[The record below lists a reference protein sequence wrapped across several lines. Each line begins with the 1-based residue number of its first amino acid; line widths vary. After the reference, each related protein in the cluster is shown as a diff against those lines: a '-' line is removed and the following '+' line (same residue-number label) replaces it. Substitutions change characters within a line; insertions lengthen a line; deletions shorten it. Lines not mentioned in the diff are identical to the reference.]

1 MSPSHQPTGFLK
13 RVALPVGALLGVVA
27 AAGVTV
33 VALRAT
39 TGPDC
44 RGTLPLKIAV
54 APAAEDV
61 VRRAADEYEAA
72 QPTVDGRCVQVQI
85 EARNAADVAEDLP
98 TAQINPPS
106 LWVPDSSMWASE
118 AQRSASEVG
127 TDAPKLEVK
136 ESLATSPLV
145 MAGSEGAMTAL
156 GWPVTTV
163 SWQKVVDPSVS
174 VTLSDPT
181 LATEGLA
188 TLAVIRGLLG
198 NPDGTPKPELIGALY
213 RVGRTALPSVRDAFS
228 EVEQGAENA
237 PVFTT
242 TEQSV
247 IAANRESG
255 TRRVVAS
262 YAQEGTI
269 NFDYPL
275 VRVVRQSEAL
285 GTGSAAASFEEA
297 LRSAQ
302 TRQRFT
308 DAGFRDADGN
318 PPQNIA
324 EEHDGVGGGRVTVLP
339 QPEPDQ
345 VSELLRTWGA
355 ISLDSRMLA
364 VLDVS
369 GSMTDPMPDGETRIA
384 VARDAALTAL
394 ALLPDTTQIGLWV
407 FSTDKNPPDD
417 WRELVP
423 LGPLGEPLGAV
434 TRRNALQQGA
444 VQLPALVGG
453 GTALNDTALAAFRS
467 MKTGHDPTKVNSVV
481 LITDG
486 KNDDV
491 SSIDT
496 ATLIRT
502 LRSESDPAKPVPLI
516 MVGLGPEA
524 DMSALQ
530 QIATTTG
537 GKAYQAL
544 APEDIQT
551 VLLDAIGQRRC
562 RPNC

>member
-1 MSPSHQPTGFLK
+1 MSPRHQPNGFVK
-13 RVALPVGALLGVVA
+13 RVALPLGALLGVVA

-44 RGTLPLKIAV
+44 RGTLPLKVAV

-106 LWVPDSSMWASE
+106 LWIPDSSMWASE

-127 TDAPKLEVK
+127 TDAPKLEIK
-136 ESLATSPLV
+136 KSLASSPLV
-145 MAGSEGAMTAL
+145 MAGSERAMTAL

-163 SWQKVVDPSVS
+163 SWQKVIDPSVS

-198 NPDGTPKPELIGALY
+198 NADGTPKPELIGALY
-213 RVGRTALPSVRDAFS
+213 RVGRTALPSVRDAFGK
-228 EVEQGAENA
+228 VEQGVENA

-255 TRRVVAS
+255 TRRVVGA
-262 YAQEGTI
+262 YATEGTLS
-269 NFDYPL
+269 FDYPL
-275 VRVVRQSEAL
+275 VRVVRSSEAL
-285 GTGSAAASFEEA
+285 GTGSAAESFEEA

-308 DAGFRDADGN
+308 DAGFRDADNN
-318 PPQNIA
+318 PPQNI
-324 EEHDGVGGGRVTVLP
+324 EDEHDGVTGGQVTVLP

-369 GSMTDPMPDGETRIA
+369 GSMTDPMPSGETRIA

-394 ALLPDTTQIGLWV
+394 ALLPDTTQIGLWA

-434 TRRNALQQGA
+434 TRRDALQQGA
-444 VQLPALVGG
+444 AQLPALVGG
-453 GTALNDTALAAFRS
+453 GTALNDTTLAAFRS
-467 MKTGHDPTKVNSVV
+467 MKTGYDPTKVNSVV

-486 KNDDV
+486 KNDDI

-496 ATLIRT
+496 ATLIQT
-502 LRSESDPAKPVPLI
+502 LQRESDPAKPIPLI

-524 DMSALQ
+524 DMNALQ

-544 APEDIQT
+544 EAEDIQT